1 MKRTF
6 LLSSIFSIMLF
17 GCHDS
22 GIVKDI
28 GDFAGGEIKN
38 GNVLEFS
45 LDINRSIYEHTD
57 YGEPPQLAV
66 WLEQPDS
73 NKIQTVWVSHRTGK
87 NQWKG
92 KAICAVS
99 LPYWES
105 RHKMEQSSFKERSL
119 LKRLIDAIS
128 GATPKGGI
136 FTVDT
141 KVPAGSS
148 WDYFIEVNLSG
159 DYNIDF
165 PFWLDDGT
173 PDPEG
178 NGQPSIIFKGA
189 VRADSGFVDIPVL
202 IGRSEQIFPIDSIIT
217 DVSGITS
224 AKEIFSSVHVT
235 CHP

>member
-1 MKRTF
+1 MKRCLF
-6 LLSSIFSIMLF
+6 LSGLLFILLS

-22 GIVKDI
+22 EIFNEIGTFSETTIQNGI
-28 GDFAGGEIKN
+28 
-38 GNVLEFS
+38 VLEFS
-45 LDINRSIYEHTD
+45 MDIDRSIYEYTD

-92 KAICAVS
+92 KAICPVS

-136 FTVDT
+136 FTVDS
-141 KVPAGSS
+141 KVPVGSK
-148 WDYFIEVNLSG
+148 WEYYIEVNLSG
-159 DYNIDF
+159 DYNADF
-165 PFWLDDGT
+165 PLWLDNGM

-178 NGQPSIIFKGA
+178 NGQPSLIFSGT
-189 VRADSGFVDIPVL
+189 VSADSGYVDVPVL
-202 IGRSEQIFPIDSIIT
+202 IGRTEQIFPVDSIIK

-224 AKEIFSSVHVT
+224 AKEIFSSVHVN